1 MTVNN
6 DVLDIGGDIEPGT
19 YLCTL
24 IGLERIEITSDGKYQ
39 PEGEIVPLLRWTWA
53 TEEGVSIEGTTSF
66 ATGPRSKMRAW
77 MAGIGIDISRPM
89 HLKLPDLLGRMA
101 LVNVALNETGYA
113 SIASVVAPPKTGQA
127 K

>member
-1 MTVNN
+1 VTDF
-6 DVLDIGGDIEPGT
+6 DVIDIGGDIEPGT

-53 TEEGVSIEGTTSF
+53 TEDGTSVEGTTSF

-77 MAGIGIDISRPM
+77 MAGIGIDISKPM
-89 HLKLPDLLGRMA
+89 KLKLPALIGREAM
-101 LVNVALNETGYA
+101 VNVALNENGFAT
-113 SIASVVAPPKTGQA
+113 IASVVAPPKTRKG
-127 K
+127 